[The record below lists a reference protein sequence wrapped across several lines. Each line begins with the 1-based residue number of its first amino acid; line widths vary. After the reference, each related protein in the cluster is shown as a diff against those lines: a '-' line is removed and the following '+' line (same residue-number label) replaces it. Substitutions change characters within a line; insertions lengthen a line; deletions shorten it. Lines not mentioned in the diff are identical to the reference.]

1 MVERE
6 ISSVSFVEKVSSPIQ
21 TEIHMKLFTQEK
33 EQLIVIF
40 VIKHLHKN
48 IITSYICLKH
58 IKLMYKLILIF
69 RTMNELHKTVSKILE
84 IVTTLDVNLKLND
97 HEINDKNFIMIF
109 PDY

>member
-1 MVERE
+1 MVEKE
-6 ISSVSFVEKVSSPIQ
+6 VTSAITVKKHLNLLE
-21 TEIHMKLFTQEK
+21 TEIHMKLFTPEK